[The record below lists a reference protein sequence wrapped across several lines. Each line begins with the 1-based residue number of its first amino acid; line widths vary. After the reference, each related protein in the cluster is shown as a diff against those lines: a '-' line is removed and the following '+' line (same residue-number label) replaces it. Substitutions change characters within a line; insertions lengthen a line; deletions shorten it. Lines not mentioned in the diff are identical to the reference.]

1 MGQILNNSFNN
12 KLRNEIKKNKKT
24 SKKNLWIKEE
34 YLKCGYINNP
44 KKEHRVW
51 FNFKNINSANFLIIK
66 LLENGINAK
75 ISIIDKKYVV
85 YINDISSIK
94 SLLKLL
100 SAKESLIVFED
111 ELNNKNLNSNINR
124 LVNFEVANIKKAT
137 KSGLKQVEDIKKLLE
152 YKNINDF
159 DKNLRIVIEAR
170 LKNPNVSLSELAN
183 IIGNI
188 SKSTLNHRFTKIRKM
203 LSGE

>member
-1 MGQILNNSFNN
+1 MGQVLSNSFNN
-12 KLRNEIKKNKKT
+12 KLKNEIKSNKELL
-24 SKKNLWIKEE
+24 KKNIWIRDE

-44 KKEHRVW
+44 KKEHRVQ
-51 FNFKNINSANFLIIK
+51 FNFKNIDDANLLVIK

-75 ISIIDKKYVV
+75 ISIMDKKYIV
-85 YINDISSIK
+85 YINDVNSIK

-100 SAKESLIVFED
+100 SARESLLVFE
-111 ELNNKNLNSNINR
+111 EESNNKNLNSNINR
-124 LVNFEVANIKKAT
+124 IVNFEVANIKKAT

-152 YKNINDF
+152 YKNLNDF
-159 DKNLRIVIEAR
+159 DKNIRVVIEAR
-170 LKNPNVSLSELAN
+170 LNNPNVSLSELAG

-188 SKSTLNHRFTKIRKM
+188 SKSTLNHRFAKIRKM